1 MYCNSV
7 HLRIFTNLSLCHSTS
22 FHFLISDKHF
32 QISNQ
37 FQAIFP
43 CMSCTVCI
51 TIPKSFL
58 HVISQNYFHIPVFLS
73 QLQTTA
79 NVTVNGRQV
88 PVTNMSI
95 TDATGQIDI
104 ALWRDVAS
112 APVAINSTY
121 SFTHL
126 TSSMYNNRRRLCSTR
141 HTTVTVSLISLN
153 TFSVQC
159 M

>member
-1 MYCNSV
+1 
-7 HLRIFTNLSLCHSTS
+7 
-22 FHFLISDKHF
+22 
-32 QISNQ
+32 
-37 FQAIFP
+37 
-43 CMSCTVCI
+43 MSSTVCVI
-51 TIPKSFL
+51 IPKSFL

-153 TFSVQC
+153 TFSVIATYIYVISIVNVNIISTRQLKKIISIISAYVLC
-159 M
+159 

>member
-1 MYCNSV
+1 
-7 HLRIFTNLSLCHSTS
+7 
-22 FHFLISDKHF
+22 
-32 QISNQ
+32 
-37 FQAIFP
+37 
-43 CMSCTVCI
+43 MSCTVCVI
-51 TIPKSFL
+51 IPKSFL

-153 TFSVQC
+153 TFSVIATYIYVISIVNVNIISTRQLKKIISIISAYVLC
-159 M
+159 